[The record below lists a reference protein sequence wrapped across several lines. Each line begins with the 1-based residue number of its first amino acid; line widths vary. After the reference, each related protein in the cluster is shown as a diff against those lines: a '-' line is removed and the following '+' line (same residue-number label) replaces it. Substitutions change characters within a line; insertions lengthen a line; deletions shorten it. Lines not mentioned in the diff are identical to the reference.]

1 LNFLFLGFGPIASN
15 FLKEHVAPSLDNKA
29 LIVSNHTSGIM
40 ANGATLINKP
50 LDESF
55 EDIDVV
61 INSWKSL
68 DSLNRGWEIESLVS
82 LARIPNSKI
91 IFVNLSSVAVYGEC
105 KKPAN
110 EDVGLNPINDYGIKK
125 LEFEN
130 FLKVI
135 EMPNLLNLRISNVF
149 GDSQFDDLINRIYNA
164 ITKGRSIKL
173 FEPDKIF
180 RDFIHIDRV
189 AKHMQELLLRSDF
202 RSGQY
207 QIDMNVSSG
216 YSLNLSEVIQLS
228 ESSLQRKLDFY
239 TALIEPGIILE
250 SRINNEKLLN
260 LNGHEHIAVKDLIKA
275 YLAQLDHLKFE

>member
-1 LNFLFLGFGPIASN
+1 MFLGFGPIASN

-29 LIVSNHTSGIM
+29 LIVSKHTSGVI

-68 DSLNRGWEIESLVS
+68 DSLNRGWEIEYLAS
-82 LARIPNSKI
+82 LARVPNSKI

-110 EDVGLNPINDYGIKK
+110 EETGLNPINEYGIKK

-135 EMPNLLNLRISNVF
+135 GMPNLLNLRISNVF
-149 GDSQFDDLINRIYNA
+149 GDSQFDDVLNRMYGSSLQGK
-164 ITKGRSIKL
+164 TLRMFQPSMVR
-173 FEPDKIF
+173 
-180 RDFIHIDRV
+180 RDFIRVDHVVRCIHNLLEKNVFESSTEFIDV
-189 AKHMQELLLRSDF
+189 
-202 RSGQY
+202 
-207 QIDMNVSSG
+207 NVSSG
-216 YSLNLSEVIQLS
+216 KSLYLDDAVEIIEAVVGLKLLVDISLMEDRVI
-228 ESSLQRKLDFY
+228 LD
-239 TALIEPGIILE
+239 
-250 SRINNEKLLN
+250 SRISNKKLRN
-260 LNGHEHIAVKDLIKA
+260 LTSVSLSSPESDIRDYFHW
-275 YLAQLDHLKFE
+275 LKNQ